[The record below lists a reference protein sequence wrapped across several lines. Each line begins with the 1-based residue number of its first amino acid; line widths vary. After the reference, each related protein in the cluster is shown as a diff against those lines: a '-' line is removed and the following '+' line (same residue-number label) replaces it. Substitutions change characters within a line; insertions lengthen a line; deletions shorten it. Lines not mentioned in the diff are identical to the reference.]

1 MTSSQA
7 NSLNHILHLYLKM
20 KSHKIKKHEISSQ
33 AKSLNH
39 LQIQT
44 QNIKSQKIKKA

>member
-7 NSLNHILHLYLKM
+7 NSLNHLHQM
-20 KSHKIKKHEISSQ
+20 QTQVTENKKGMTSSQ
-33 AKSLNH
+33 ANSLNH

-44 QNIKSQKIKKA
+44 QNMKSQKIKKE